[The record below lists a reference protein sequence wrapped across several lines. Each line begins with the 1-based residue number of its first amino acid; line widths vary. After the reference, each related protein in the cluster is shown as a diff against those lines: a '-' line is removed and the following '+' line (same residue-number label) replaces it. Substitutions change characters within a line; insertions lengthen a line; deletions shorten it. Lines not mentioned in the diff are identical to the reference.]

1 MKKTASLLMP
11 CLMAAALVLAGCAST
26 RAPAPVVGR
35 DGQPVVLPSPVA
47 AKDTYT
53 VKSGD
58 TLYSI
63 AREHG
68 MDHRELIALNGIEN
82 PNYITV
88 GRVLKVKP
96 QGAAPA
102 TGDTVVAQPIAVAP
116 VVEQRPLSGGSA
128 AVAAAPGANTELL
141 KREPLAGKLPYSDQ
155 ALAQEQNPDTAKGSA
170 PAPVSAPAVEP
181 KPAEPAAP
189 AVETRAWVW
198 PVSGKVI
205 GSFGENGNK
214 GLDVAGKT
222 GDPVIAAEE
231 GKVILANNTLRGY
244 GNMIVVKHSSTLIS
258 VYAHNSK
265 MLVKE
270 GQNVTKGQKI
280 AEMGNTDADQVKLH
294 FEVRLQGKPV
304 DPLKYLPAR

>member
-1 MKKTASLLMP
+1 MKKNASLLMP
-11 CLMAAALVLAGCAST
+11 CLLAAALVLAGCAT
-26 RAPAPVVGR
+26 RTPAPVVGS
-35 DGQPVVLPSPVA
+35 DGQPVVLPAPA

-68 MDHRELIALNGIEN
+68 MDHRELIAMNGIEN

-88 GRVLKVKP
+88 GRVLKIKSKD
-96 QGAAPA
+96 AATTTSGEA
-102 TGDTVVAQPIAVAP
+102 VVAQPIVVAP

-128 AVAAAPGANTELL
+128 ETASGANTELL
-141 KREPLAGKLPYSDQ
+141 KREPQAGKVAYSDQ
-155 ALAQEQNPDTAKGSA
+155 ALAQAQHPEAAKGAGVVA
-170 PAPVSAPAVEP
+170 PSQEP
-181 KPAEPAAP
+181 KPAEPPAP
-189 AVETRAWVW
+189 AVEVRNWVW
-198 PVSGKVI
+198 PVNGKVI
-205 GSFGENGNK
+205 SNYGENGNK
-214 GLDVAGKT
+214 GLDVAGKS
-222 GDPVIAAEE
+222 GDPVLAAEE
-231 GKVILANNTLRGY
+231 GKVILASNTLRGY
-244 GNMIVVKHSSTLIS
+244 GNMIVVKHSATLIS

-304 DPLKYLPAR
+304 DPLKYLPTR

>member
-1 MKKTASLLMP
+1 MKKNASLLMP
-11 CLMAAALVLAGCAST
+11 CLLAAALVLAGCAT
-26 RAPAPVVGR
+26 RTPAPVVGS
-35 DGQPVVLPSPVA
+35 DGQPVVLPTPA

-68 MDHRELIALNGIEN
+68 MDHRELIAMNGIEN

-88 GRVLKVKP
+88 GRVLKIKP
-96 QGAAPA
+96 KGAATQPP
-102 TGDTVVAQPIAVAP
+102 GEVVVAQPITVAP

-128 AVAAAPGANTELL
+128 EAASGVNTELL
-141 KREPLAGKLPYSDQ
+141 KREPLAGKVPYSDQ
-155 ALAQEQNPDTAKGSA
+155 ALAQAQHPEAGKGGA
-170 PAPVSAPAVEP
+170 VVAPPAPEQ

-189 AVETRAWVW
+189 VAEARTGVW

-205 GSFGENGNK
+205 GTYGENGNK
-214 GLDVAGKT
+214 GLDVAGKS
-222 GDPVIAAEE
+222 GDPVLAAEE

-244 GNMIVVKHSSTLIS
+244 GNMIVVKHSATLIS

-304 DPLKYLPAR
+304 DPLKYLPPR